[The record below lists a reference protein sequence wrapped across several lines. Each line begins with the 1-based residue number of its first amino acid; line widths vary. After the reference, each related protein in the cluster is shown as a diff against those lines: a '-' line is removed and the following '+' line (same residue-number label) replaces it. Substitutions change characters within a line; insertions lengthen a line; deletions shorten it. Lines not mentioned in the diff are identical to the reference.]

1 MRSAYWS
8 ALLEMPC
15 GNLVTV
21 AIEGGIDLYMPCLDD
36 TLWEKKI
43 EEKSIVLIKESCGM
57 DLEAF
62 HRSAP

>member
-1 MRSAYWS
+1 
-8 ALLEMPC
+8 MPC

-36 TLWEKKI
+36 TLWGEKI

-57 DLEAF
+57 DLEAL